1 MLASAALA
9 FAGGDLALKLA
20 FQAELDTVAAKH
32 PSLALSLGW
41 TSADTSFGLSAG
53 KVTIP
58 GKPERAT
65 TPTDKFLLGSGTKP
79 ATAVA
84 VLRLMESGALSLSD
98 PVAKHVDA
106 VLQAVNG
113 TTVAGLFGAEAA
125 AQVTVGHLISMRSG
139 LPDFDTPELDAA
151 ILEDTTADWPPYAIL
166 HVAAAQRPQLHFT
179 PGTMVEYSSTNF
191 VMAGLVLLAH
201 SPKAAGDW
209 KKLDVFS
216 LVFPPALRADFA
228 DVRFLNDGPISSAAT
243 VPGASLFI
251 KPKTTTIWA
260 QRGGILGW
268 TCGNM
273 AAACRSRGLE
283 PSPSRGKPRSR
294 CCCCSHGR
302 APSRDS
308 RHTTSP
314 SSTARSSWTRRCS
327 RRAASR

>member
-1 MLASAALA
+1 MFASAALA

-41 TSADTSFGLSAG
+41 TSVDTSFGLSAG

-106 VLQAVNG
+106 VLQAANG

-228 DVRFLNDGPISSAAT
+228 DVRFLNDEPISSAAT

-251 KPKTTTIWA
+251 KPNTTTIWA

-273 AAACRSRGLE
+273 AASAHDVSRFYYDLLVRKTLLTPQSVAQMEQFNLLSYGWAK
-283 PSPSRGKPRSR
+283 GYI
-294 CCCCSHGR
+294 
-302 APSRDS
+302 A
-308 RHTTSP
+308 
-314 SSTARSSWTRRCS
+314 
-327 RRAASR
+327 